1 MRFRLG
7 VLGAAALMLTAAPA
21 MAAPTT
27 TATATAVFSANL
39 TGTSSFSQ
47 VGTVVTVAG
56 SYSGLKPG
64 HSYFTVVYGNGNCDP
79 AAAFPVGPF
88 VANAAGAATL
98 SATLTAPA
106 GLVAGTMSMSVR
118 RGDSQM
124 DRDHDGKLGPS
135 DVVAIPGHP
144 KVGLIE
150 CNYHPVVTS

>member
-1 MRFRLG
+1 MRKLLVAAVAASLTLLG
-7 VLGAAALMLTAAPA
+7 SM
-21 MAAPTT
+21 T
-27 TATATAVFSANL
+27 TARATTLVSTASATFSANL
-39 TGTSSFSQ
+39 TGTSQFVQ
-47 VGTVVTVAG
+47 TGTSVTVTG
-56 SYSGLKPG
+56 SYSRLKPG

-88 VANAAGAATL
+88 VANSFGVATL
-98 SATLTAPA
+98 STTLTAPA

-124 DRDHDGKLGPS
+124 DRDHDGLLGPS

-150 CNYHPVVTS
+150 CNYHPVVT